1 MKFYQK
7 TWFKV
12 LAAVFL
18 IWLIHGMIVAWPGEQ
33 EKAKQEIAA
42 KPEVKTEQKAP
53 EKKSIKF
60 DKAIAEATAELKNKE
75 FNKFTRDV
83 HISVDEKEKTVV
95 LTAVMDAGLKKWVA
109 MEYADTMI
117 RRFSSWVSMY
127 NDGVTGPSN
136 DNYGSLF
143 DEYKI
148 QIGIAPVGQVDNP
161 DKWYYA
167 KWIYPRMHT
176 KQGPNWKEA
185 QKENK

>member
-1 MKFYQK
+1 MSFYKK

-18 IWLIHGMIVAWPGEQ
+18 IWLIHGMYVASQNP
-33 EKAKQEIAA
+33 APKQET
-42 KPEVKTEQKAP
+42 KQEVKTEQKAP
-53 EKKSIKF
+53 EKKALKF

-75 FNKFTRDV
+75 FHKYTQDV
-83 HISVDEKEKTVV
+83 HISVDEKNKEVTM
-95 LTAVMDAGLKKWVA
+95 TAVMNDGLKKWVA

-117 RRFSSWVSMY
+117 RRFSSWAAMF
-127 NDGVTGPSN
+127 NDGLTKPTN

-148 QIGIAPVGQVDNP
+148 HIGVAPKSQINKQEN
-161 DKWYYA
+161 WYYE
-167 KWIYPRMHT
+167 KVIYPRMHT

-185 QKENK
+185 QRKGE